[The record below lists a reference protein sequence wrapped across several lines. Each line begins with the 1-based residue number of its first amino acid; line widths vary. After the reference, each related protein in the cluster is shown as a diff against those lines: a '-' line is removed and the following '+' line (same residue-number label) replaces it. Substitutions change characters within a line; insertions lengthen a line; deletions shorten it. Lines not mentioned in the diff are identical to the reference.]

1 MQSCGSLRLPLI
13 VGVVVSLVTPASKVT
28 PEQALKII
36 DDERERM
43 ELEEDPAAAVSG
55 KTA

>member
-1 MQSCGSLRLPLI
+1 MRAKSQARAKKKRDWAEG
-13 VGVVVSLVTPASKVT
+13 LVTPASKVT